1 MSEEV
6 KDPVV
11 DELEEKVNSLI
22 TDFSGQR
29 KSLENQVLELE
40 KLRAKV
46 DILFPESLD
55 NRNVMRFHER
65 VKSTT
70 ELYKS
75 ILDVRKEIIKSIKDE
90 IDLRRKIDNKSGNDD
105 FSDYDIRSL
114 AHKVEKITRSNE
126 QTNDFKLVK
135 KEEGIGN
142 G

>member
-1 MSEEV
+1 MSEE
-6 KDPVV
+6 KPVS

-22 TDFSGQR
+22 IDFSDQR
-29 KSLENQVLELE
+29 KSLENQVIELE
-40 KLRAKV
+40 KIRGKL
-46 DILFPESLD
+46 DLLFPESLD
-55 NRNVMRFHER
+55 NRNVMRFHEK

-90 IDLRRKIDNKSGNDD
+90 IDLRRKIDNKTGDTD
-105 FSDYDIRSL
+105 FSNFDIRSL
-114 AHKVEKITRSNE
+114 ANKVEKITRSNE
-126 QTNDFKLVK
+126 QTNEFKLVK